1 VTSPHGLSLAE
12 KHFRFPQ
19 FVDNLFDCIA
29 LSRHFDLPPFPDPN
43 ITVGSVFGG
52 QVKKHEPGRRRKM
65 TTYIYEGRLDQMR
78 PKIRNQWN
86 LITEADLDRV
96 NGYKE
101 QLIAVLQKKYGYNR
115 STAEGLLETFGLR
128 ENGVLANFPVNVK
141 R

>member
-1 VTSPHGLSLAE
+1 
-12 KHFRFPQ
+12 
-19 FVDNLFDCIA
+19 
-29 LSRHFDLPPFPDPN
+29 
-43 ITVGSVFGG
+43 
-52 QVKKHEPGRRRKM
+52 M